1 MFLSPV
7 FSGEP
12 RGQRPDVGNGIASS
26 LIASHVDAGTWLCR
40 AMMKRTELA
49 LCCDRYQRGMGM
61 DGTEAS
67 KKRQCRSGHLR
78 RVG

>member
-7 FSGEP
+7 SGGEP

-26 LIASHVDAGTWLCR
+26 LIASHVDGWNVVLCR
-40 AMMKRTELA
+40 AMKRTELG
-49 LCCDRYQRGMGM
+49 LCCERYQRGMGM

-67 KKRQCRSGHLR
+67 KNASAGL
-78 RVG
+78 GI

>member
-1 MFLSPV
+1 MFLSRV
-7 FSGEP
+7 FRGEP

-40 AMMKRTELA
+40 AMERTEFG
-49 LCCDRYQRGMGM
+49 LCCDGYQRGIGM
-61 DGTEAS
+61 DGIEAFE
-67 KKRQCRSGHLR
+67 KRQCRSGYLR